1 MTWPVGKN
9 GGVGIEVGDGGCG
22 GVCGAGRNA
31 VVVGVGAK
39 WGQGQAACSGERYGG
54 YVWDKCGSN

>member
-1 MTWPVGKN
+1 MYYDILGMIRCVPMTWPVGKN

-31 VVVGVGAK
+31 VVVGVGA
-39 WGQGQAACSGERYGG
+39 E
-54 YVWDKCGSN
+54 